1 MCGNR
6 RLSNGPASSY
16 VKSSSEELHTRPY
29 MVTKR
34 RCVWI
39 KTFPLGHFLLHYK
52 AFIMFLYIREITTKA
67 SNDSLRWKSCPL
79 LYRDFSIH
87 WLPRYS
93 GQDLMQELRRVSRGV
108 YGPPHSGQCD
118 SRNIKRTWL
127 HVHQWVWC
135 TVIPRHL
142 LLGWLLQ
149 NDTSTTSKMQLSGSQ
164 RN

>member
-1 MCGNR
+1 MWKVS
-6 RLSNGPASSY
+6 L
-16 VKSSSEELHTRPY
+16 KSSTQDHIWSQKK
-29 MVTKR
+29 V
-34 RCVWI
+34 C
-39 KTFPLGHFLLHYK
+39 LGQNISIGSFLVSFQNFHNVS
-52 AFIMFLYIREITTKA
+52 IYIREITTKA
-67 SNDSLRWKSCPL
+67 SKDSLRWKSCPL

-108 YGPPHSGQCD
+108 YWPPHSGQCD

-127 HVHQWVWC
+127 NVHQWVWC
-135 TVIPRHL
+135 TLIRRHL

-149 NDTSTTSKMQLSGSQ
+149 NDTSTTSKMQLSRSQ